1 MNPYGMEGG
10 PRTPLVHPVGCLS
23 MGRVWRPIG
32 VLVPKEERS
41 RSDEESQPG
50 SHTTQCPGGE
60 AIGSQHC
67 EGSCLRPEDA
77 CSFSSLQGSQGEAMT
92 WDCLAGTVSEAEK

>member
-1 MNPYGMEGG
+1 
-10 PRTPLVHPVGCLS
+10 
-23 MGRVWRPIG
+23 

-50 SHTTQCPGGE
+50 PDTLQCPGGE
-60 AIGSQHC
+60 AIGPQHC
-67 EGSCLRPEDA
+67 EGSCFRPEDA

-92 WDCLAGTVSEAEK
+92 WGCSTGTVSEAEK